1 MAKLTLNRGSSA
13 NDGTGDNLRDGANKV
28 NLNFTEIYTAI
39 GDGTTV
45 DGTWKLQDDS
55 STEAII
61 SANGEVL
68 RILGGTAVTS
78 TLSGNDLT
86 IALDTSAVVT
96 ASGTTTLSNK
106 TIALGSNTVSG
117 TTAQF
122 NTALTDGSFAT
133 LAGSEALTNK
143 TIVAGSNT
151 ISGITNSMLSGSAGI
166 TNANLAN
173 STISISDDSSSSTS
187 LSLGGGFSVLGGS
200 GITTSLSGTELTIA
214 TDGAVVTETSTD
226 TLTNKTISGASN
238 TLSNIGNSSLTN
250 SSVTL
255 GSTAV
260 ALGATAASAAGFSL
274 TGASSVSG
282 TGTIDL
288 TSQANKIR
296 FNYNGTGNL
305 PSAST
310 YEGMFA
316 YDYSGNNPYVADAG
330 GWVKIITENGSIAD
344 LSNVG
349 SIASISN
356 NQVLKWNSSAGR
368 FDPADDTGYV
378 SGTDLDFAGGD
389 VQDVGYV
396 SHRSPDATVTQTL
409 TVTVATKTTE
419 HTAYGDG
426 SSSGYVI
433 DGHEGAHLQLS
444 PGVYKFD
451 QADSSNSGHPLLF
464 YREAAKTTAY
474 TTNVTTSGTPG
485 SSGAHT
491 TITITE
497 ATPST
502 LHYQCSSHANMGGR
516 VNVTGSEAPTIRMP
530 DNDKAFFGS
539 GNDLEIYHDGSNSV
553 ITDNGTGVLILGS
566 ENGTGL
572 NINKTTSGS
581 AENMAKFIVD
591 GACELYYDNSKKI
604 ETTTSGIDV
613 TGEVLADKAYIAET
627 TLTDGATINWDM
639 STQSVCK
646 VTLGGNRTLAAPTNG
661 STGQFASILVI
672 QDGTGS
678 RTLTWNAVYEFA
690 SDTAPTLTTTASL
703 GDLFTF
709 RYNGS
714 KWLEVGRNQALTL
727 S

>member
-1 MAKLTLNRGSSA
+1 MAKLTINRGSSA

-55 STEAII
+55 STETII

-68 RILGGTAVTS
+68 RILGGTGISTS
-78 TLSGNDLT
+78 LSSNDLT
-86 IALDTSAVVT
+86 LALDTSLVLT
-96 ASGTTTLSNK
+96 ASGSTTLTNK
-106 TIALGSNTVSG
+106 SIALGSNTITG

-122 NTALTDGSFAT
+122 NTALSDGSFAT

-166 TNANLAN
+166 SNANLAN

-187 LSLGGGFSVLGGS
+187 LSLGGGFSILGGS
-200 GITTSLSGTELTIA
+200 GISTTLNGTELTIA

-238 TLSNIGNSSLTN
+238 TLSNIGNSSLSN
-250 SSVTL
+250 SSITI
-255 GSTAV
+255 GADTI
-260 ALGATAASAAGFSL
+260 ALGGTQTTITNLNLDGTSSL
-274 TGASSVSG
+274 SG
-282 TGTIDL
+282 TGTIS
-288 TSQANKIR
+288 TTGSANKIR
-296 FNYNGTGNL
+296 FNYANSGSL
-305 PSAST
+305 PTASD

-316 YDYSGNNPYVADAG
+316 YDVDGNVPYVADTG
-330 GWVKIITENGSIAD
+330 GWVRLLQEGDSIS
-344 LSNVG
+344 LLGNVG

-356 NQVLKWNSSAGR
+356 GQVLSWNSSGGR
-368 FDPADDTGYV
+368 FDPATITSGIASLAADTTPQLG
-378 SGTDLDFAGGD
+378 GDLDAQGND

-426 SSSGYVI
+426 SSNGYVI
-433 DGHEGAHLQLS
+433 DGHEGPHLQLS

-451 QADSSNSGHPLLF
+451 LSSGTLGSHPFKLYDS
-464 YREAAKTTAY
+464 AARTTQY
-474 TTNVTTSGTPG
+474 TTNVTTSGTGG
-485 SSGAHT
+485 SSGDHLT
-491 TITITE
+491 LTVTK

-502 LHYQCSSHANMGGR
+502 LYYQCSSHANMGGVISIVGSESPR
-516 VNVTGSEAPTIRMP
+516 ITENIAVTG
-530 DNDKAFFGS
+530 N
-539 GNDLEIYHDGSNSV
+539 
-553 ITDNGTGVLILGS
+553 
-566 ENGTGL
+566 
-572 NINKTTSGS
+572 
-581 AENMAKFIVD
+581 
-591 GACELYYDNSKKI
+591 
-604 ETTTSGIDV
+604 IDV
-613 TGEVLADKAYIAET
+613 TGEVIADKAYIAET
-627 TLTDGATINWDM
+627 TLTDQATITWDM
-639 STQSVCK
+639 SSQSVSK
-646 VTLGGNRTLAAPTNG
+646 VTLGGNRTMAAPTNG
-661 STGQFASILVI
+661 STGQFCSILVI

-678 RTLTWNAVYEFA
+678 RTLTWNAVFEFA
-690 SDTAPTLTTTASL
+690 SDTAPTLTTTASK

>member
-1 MAKLTLNRGSSA
+1 MAKAIINRGSSA
-13 NDGTGDNLRDGANKV
+13 NDGTGDNLREGANKV
-28 NLNFTEIYTAI
+28 NLNFDEIYTAI
-39 GDGTTV
+39 GDGTNV
-45 DGTWKLQDDS
+45 DGTIKVADDS
-55 STEAII
+55 STVMTL
-61 SANGEVL
+61 SANGETIRV
-68 RILGGTAVTS
+68 LGGTGIDTTISGNNLTIDVDGTVLSASQVS
-78 TLSGNDLT
+78 TLT
-86 IALDTSAVVT
+86 
-96 ASGTTTLSNK
+96 NK
-106 TIALGSNTVSG
+106 SIALGSNTITG
-117 TTAQF
+117 TTAEF
-122 NTALTDGSFAT
+122 NTALTDNDFAT
-133 LAGSEALTNK
+133 LAGSETLTNK
-143 TIVAGSNT
+143 TINAPDNTVTNISNT
-151 ISGITNSMLSGSAGI
+151 NLSGSAGI

-173 STISISDDSSSSTS
+173 SSITITGDDSSAQTI
-187 LSLGGGFSVLGGS
+187 SLGGGILFTGGS
-200 GITTSLSGTELTIA
+200 GITTSVSGNEITFA
-214 TDGAVVTETSTD
+214 TDGSIVTETSTD
-226 TLTNKTISGASN
+226 TLTNKTINGPDN
-238 TLSNIGNSSLTN
+238 TLTNIANGSLANSSI
-250 SSVTL
+250 TL
-255 GSTAV
+255 GDDSIS
-260 ALGATAASAAGFSL
+260 LGGTQTTVTNLSL
-274 TGASSVSG
+274 DGS

-288 TSQANKIR
+288 TSSGNKIR
-296 FNYNGTGNL
+296 FNFATDGDFPT
-305 PSAST
+305 AST
-310 YEGMFA
+310 YEGMYA
-316 YDYSGNNPYVADAG
+316 WDVADSLPYVADDG
-330 GWVKIITENGSIAD
+330 GWVKILTENASVGD
-344 LSNVG
+344 LSNVN
-349 SIASISN
+349 ISGVADGN
-356 NQVLKWNSSAGR
+356 VLVWNSAQGR
-368 FDPADDTGYV
+368 FNAGSS
-378 SGTDLDFAGGD
+378 SGFIAGSDLDQAGAD

-426 SSSGYVI
+426 SSNGYLI
-433 DGHEGAHLQLS
+433 DGHEGAHLHLS

-464 YREAAKTTAY
+464 YRESDKTTAY
-474 TTNVTTSGTPG
+474 TTNVTTAGTPG

-502 LHYQCSSHANMGGR
+502 LHYQCSAHANMGGR

-530 DNDKAFFGS
+530 DNDKIVVGT
-539 GNDLEIYHDGSNSV
+539 GNDLEIYHDGSHSRINEQ
-553 ITDNGTGVLILGS
+553 GTGDLLIMS
-566 ENGTGL
+566 NGA
-572 NINKTTSGS
+572 NVKINKAATETT
-581 AENMAKFIVD
+581 AVFTPD
-591 GACELYYDNSKKI
+591 GAVELYYDNNKKL

-613 TGEVLADKAYIAET
+613 TGEVLADKAYIAES

-646 VTLGGNRTLAAPTNG
+646 VTLGGSRTLAAPTNG